1 MKSKTTREFRSA
13 FARLPQHIQAH
24 ARDAFRL
31 FLLDPQHPSLRF
43 KRIHSTEPIFSA
55 RITLDY
61 RALGLRRG
69 NSSSGIGSAAT
80 KTTINSCQSESLP
93 RIESGASLTTQ

>member
-1 MKSKTTREFRSA
+1 MN
-13 FARLPQHIQAH
+13 RLPQHIQAH

-43 KRIHSTEPIFSA
+43 KRIHSTEPIYSA

-61 RALGLRRG
+61 RALGLRAG
-69 NSSSGIGSAAT
+69 EFIIWYWIGSHEDNDRLLS
-80 KTTINSCQSESLP
+80 K
-93 RIESGASLTTQ
+93 